1 MDRQQ
6 WDERYG
12 GTEFVW
18 TSSPNQFLVS
28 EVAGLPPGRAA
39 DLACGE
45 GRNAVW
51 LADQGWQVT
60 GVDFSPVGLAK
71 GRRLAE
77 LANVEVAWVES
88 AVTEW
93 TPPPEGFDL
102 VAVFYLQLPQPERSA
117 ALEVAAS
124 ALAPGGTLLV
134 VAHDHDN
141 LTRGFGGPPN
151 ADVLYSVTD
160 VTDVAVAAGLTV
172 QRADQVVRVV
182 DTDLGPKEAI
192 DTLVRAKRPAR
203 SDATTSG
210 LANES

>member
-1 MDRQQ
+1 
-6 WDERYG
+6 
-12 GTEFVW
+12 VW
-18 TSSPNQFLVS
+18 TSTPNQFLVS
-28 EVAGLPPGRAA
+28 EVVGLPPGRAV

-51 LADQGWQVT
+51 LAEQGWQVT

-77 LANVEVAWVES
+77 LRNVEVAWAEC
-88 AVTEW
+88 AVDEW

-151 ADVLYSVTD
+151 ADVLYRVTD

-172 QRADQVVRVV
+172 QRADQVIRVV
-182 DTDLGPKEAI
+182 DTDAGPKEAI
-192 DTLVRAKRPAR
+192 DTLVRAKRPAW
-203 SDATTSG
+203 SDATSSG
-210 LANES
+210 PVKES